1 MNKDMESLIGLRDK
15 FRETADIIDE
25 LIELG
30 TRADNDEPELK
41 PQIEAKLG
49 QFAFKMIEISNY
61 GG

>member
-1 MNKDMESLIGLRDK
+1 MNKDMKSLIGLRDK

-30 TRADNDEPELK
+30 KRADNGETDLK

-49 QFAFKMIEISNY
+49 QFAFKMIELSNY